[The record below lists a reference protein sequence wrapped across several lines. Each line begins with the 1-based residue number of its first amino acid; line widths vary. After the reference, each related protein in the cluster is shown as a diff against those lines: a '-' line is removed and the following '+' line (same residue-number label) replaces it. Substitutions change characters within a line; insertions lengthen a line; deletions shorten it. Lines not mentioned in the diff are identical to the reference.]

1 MNKPSPIVLP
11 ARQEIFFGLCL
22 GVARGVLAI
31 VASILLARTLS
42 VTEFGEFASGINLTV
57 IVLMFASLGMERLT
71 MQVFRRAQRSGD
83 FEAARGLRRIGPMM
97 IIGTCLACIVLLVP
111 AHIFFQD
118 DPFHEHMNFALVLA
132 LLPLLALSRF
142 FVGSA
147 AAHGRYLLG
156 NSVHSLAPFIIIILL
171 TLLVT
176 ALGWEELD
184 VIHAVVIYGL
194 AYGAVL
200 LALYRIRQVAEPEE
214 FRRGSH
220 RLESMDWLRAG
231 TLFSLAMFCMTV
243 LDRGGVVAVSWLEDD
258 DTGAAFLGAAGELA
272 GFMLFL
278 AMGASAIFSPIM
290 TDAVNDKNTVALRK
304 INFAW
309 FRWVGGTA
317 VVIGV
322 LQLLYATQLLDFYGE
337 EYEVATNAFIIYLVG
352 FAISAFLFLPMM
364 ASQYLVGLGQSVLI
378 LGGWVVAGLIGMA
391 YLGSH
396 LGIQGVAIAQI
407 GATIGANLGCILAGH
422 RVVAKWKPEHSG
434 GKATYK

>member
-1 MNKPSPIVLP
+1 MQGKSI
-11 ARQEIFFGLCL
+11 GL
-22 GVARGVLAI
+22 GDA
-31 VASILLARTLS
+31 
-42 VTEFGEFASGINLTV
+42 FQSGIRPVEWAEGANHEG
-57 IVLMFASLGMERLT
+57 FA
-71 MQVFRRAQRSGD
+71 
-83 FEAARGLRRIGPMM
+83 
-97 IIGTCLACIVLLVP
+97 
-111 AHIFFQD
+111 
-118 DPFHEHMNFALVLA
+118 
-132 LLPLLALSRF
+132 
-142 FVGSA
+142 
-147 AAHGRYLLG
+147 
-156 NSVHSLAPFIIIILL
+156 
-171 TLLVT
+171 TLLR
-176 ALGWEELD
+176 ADGD
-184 VIHAVVIYGL
+184 P
-194 AYGAVL
+194 
-200 LALYRIRQVAEPEE
+200 IR
-214 FRRGSH
+214 H
-220 RLESMDWLRAG
+220 G
-231 TLFSLAMFCMTV
+231 T
-243 LDRGGVVAVSWLEDD
+243 
-258 DTGAAFLGAAGELA
+258 
-272 GFMLFL
+272 MLFL